1 MTPQH
6 QHQILIMFSRHSLF
20 IKHLPI
26 SKHTY
31 SSYHLKSTPT
41 STNNNN
47 VVNSK
52 KTSSSS
58 TKSKTARNIAH
69 LINTHNPTWESS
81 LSLSQTTILHTLR
94 LIKTPSKALHF
105 FIWAHKNGF
114 THTHQSYFLMLQILS
129 MSRNFNT
136 ARNFLFSI
144 EKKSNGT
151 VKIDDKFFNVL
162 IRGYANAGLFNES
175 IKLFKN
181 MKSVGVFPSVYTF
194 NSLFVILLRRGRIG
208 MVYELFDEMLKTYG
222 VTPDNFTFNIL
233 IKGFCRNGKVDEGF
247 RFFNEMIKS
256 GCEPDVV
263 TYNTLVDGLC
273 RVGKVK
279 VAHNVVKG
287 MAKKSEDLNLKPNVV
302 TYTTLIRGYCG
313 KQEID
318 EALDI
323 LKVMVDGGLTPNE
336 ITYNTLIQGLCG
348 AQKLDKI
355 KEVLE
360 GSLGGSHFVPDAC
373 TFNTLINAHCS
384 AGNVNEA
391 VKVFEKMAELKVQ
404 PDSATYGIL
413 IGSLCQKKNYEKS
426 EKLLDELLE
435 KEILL
440 QDGGCKP
447 LVAAYNPI
455 FEYLCSNEKSAT
467 ADRLFRQLMRRG
479 TQDPSS
485 FKTLIMGHCREGA
498 FNAGYELLLIM
509 LRRDFM
515 PDAETYESIIN
526 GLLQKGEPKLA
537 QDTLEKML
545 RSSHL
550 PPTPIF
556 HSILTE
562 LIKKSCVGQSASL
575 VMLMLEKRITPNI
588 GLSTDV
594 VKLLFK
600 NGTRDKAT
608 EIVRVVYENG
618 YTLKANELIAYLY
631 QSKRL
636 LEAQEILILCL
647 GRDQNIDMD
656 ICSSVIA
663 GLCKIRKVSEAFELY
678 YELLEKGVGK
688 SLSCLKI
695 LRDALEAEGKSKEA
709 KFVALRMPK
718 Q

>member
-1 MTPQH
+1 
-6 QHQILIMFSRHSLF
+6 MFSRQSTSLF
-20 IKHLPI
+20 FKHLPI
-26 SKHTY
+26 FQHNY
-31 SSYHLKSTPT
+31 SSQTLNPTPIKK
-41 STNNNN
+41 
-47 VVNSK
+47 SK
-52 KTSSSS
+52 KAS
-58 TKSKTARNIAH
+58 TKSKTARSLAQ
-69 LINTHNPTWESS
+69 LINTHNPTWESHLS
-81 LSLSQTTILHTLR
+81 PTSLSQTTVLHTLR
-94 LIKTPSKALHF
+94 LIKTPSQALHF

-114 THTHQSYFLMLQILS
+114 SHTHQSYFLMLQILS
-129 MSRNFNT
+129 QSRNFNI
-136 ARNFLFSI
+136 ARNFLFSV
-144 EKKSNGT
+144 EKKSNGA
-151 VKIDDKFFNVL
+151 VKIDDKFFNEL
-162 IRGYANAGLFNES
+162 IRSYANAGLFSES
-175 IKLFKN
+175 VKLFEK

-194 NSLFVILLRRGRIG
+194 NSLFVILMSRGRIG

-247 RFFNEMIKS
+247 RFFNEMMKS
-256 GCEPDVV
+256 GCQPDVV

-279 VAHNVVKG
+279 IAHNVVKG
-287 MAKKSEDLNLKPNVV
+287 MVKKSGDLNLKPNVV

-318 EALDI
+318 EALDV
-323 LKVMVDGGLTPNE
+323 LKVMVDCGLTPSD

-360 GSLGGSHFVPDAC
+360 GSLGGSQFVPDAC

-384 AGNVNEA
+384 AGNVDEA

-413 IGSLCQKKNYEKS
+413 IGSFCQNKDYEKS
-426 EKLLDELLE
+426 EKLLDELLK

-455 FEYLCSNEKSAT
+455 FEYLCGIGKSAT

-479 TQDPSS
+479 TQDPVS
-485 FKTLIMGHCREGA
+485 FKTLIMGHCREGK
-498 FNAGYELLLIM
+498 FNAGYELLVIM

-515 PDAETYESIIN
+515 PDAEIYESIIN
-526 GLLQKGEPKLA
+526 GVLQQGEPKLA
-537 QDTLEKML
+537 HDTLEKML

-550 PPTPIF
+550 PPTPMF
-556 HSILTE
+556 HSVLTE
-562 LIKKSCVGQSASL
+562 LIKNNCVSQSASL
-575 VMLMLEKRITPNI
+575 LMLMLEKRITPNI

-600 NGTRDKAT
+600 NGTRDKAI
-608 EIVRVVYENG
+608 EILRVVYENG
-618 YTLKANELIAYLY
+618 YTLKMSELIVYLC

-636 LEAQEILILCL
+636 PEAHETLMICL
-647 GRDQNIDMD
+647 GKDQTVDSD
-656 ICSSVIA
+656 ICSTVIA
-663 GLCKIRKVSEAFELY
+663 GLCKIHKVSKAFELY
-678 YELLEKGVGK
+678 YELLEKGFGK
-688 SLSCLKI
+688 SLSCLND
-695 LRDALEAEGKSKEA
+695 LRDALEAEGRSKEA
-709 KFVALRMPK
+709 KFVTLRMPK
-718 Q
+718 QH

>member
-1 MTPQH
+1 M
-6 QHQILIMFSRHSLF
+6 LSRQSPSLF
-20 IKHLPI
+20 IKHIPI
-26 SKHTY
+26 SQRTY
-31 SSYHLKSTPT
+31 SSHHLKPATT
-41 STNNNN
+41 NNN
-47 VVNSK
+47 VVTSK
-52 KTSSSS
+52 KTSSSSS
-58 TKSKTARNIAH
+58 TKSKTARNIAQ

-81 LSLSQTTILHTLR
+81 LPSTSLSQTTILRTLR
-94 LIKTPSKALHF
+94 LIKTPSQALHF
-105 FIWAHKNGF
+105 FIRAHKNGF
-114 THTHQSYFLMLQILS
+114 THTPQSYFLMLQILS
-129 MSRNFNT
+129 QSRNFNS

-162 IRGYANAGLFNES
+162 IRSYANAGLFSES
-175 IKLFKN
+175 IKLFNN
-181 MKSVGVFPSVYTF
+181 MKSVGVFPSVITF

-208 MVYELFDEMLKTYG
+208 MVYEVFDEMLKTYG

-247 RFFNEMIKS
+247 RFFNEMIKR
-256 GCEPDVV
+256 GCQPDVV

-287 MAKKSEDLNLKPNVV
+287 MVKKSGDLNLNPNVV

-313 KQEID
+313 KHEID

-323 LKVMVDGGLTPNE
+323 LKEMVDHGLKPNE

-360 GSLGGSHFVPDAC
+360 GSLGGSKFVPDTC
-373 TFNTLINAHCS
+373 TFNTLMNAHCS
-384 AGNVNEA
+384 AGNVDEA

-404 PDSATYGIL
+404 PDSATYSIL
-413 IGSLCQKKNYEKS
+413 IGSFCQKKDYKRS
-426 EKLLDELLE
+426 EKLLDELLK

-455 FEYLCSNEKSAT
+455 FEYLCSNGKSAT
-467 ADRLFRQLMRRG
+467 ADRFFRQLLKRG

-498 FNAGYELLLIM
+498 YNAGYELLVIM

-515 PDAETYESIIN
+515 PDVEIYESLIN
-526 GLLQKGEPKLA
+526 GLLQKGEPKLTH
-537 QDTLEKML
+537 DTLEKML
-545 RSSHL
+545 RSSYL
-550 PPTPIF
+550 PPTPMF
-556 HSILTE
+556 HSILTA
-562 LIKKSCVGQSASL
+562 LIKKSCVSESARL

-608 EIVRVVYENG
+608 EIVRAVYENG
-618 YTLKANELIAYLY
+618 YTLKANELIAYLC
-631 QSKRL
+631 QNRRL
-636 LEAQEILILCL
+636 LEAQETLMLCL
-647 GRDQNIDMD
+647 AKEQTVDSDT
-656 ICSSVIA
+656 CSTVIA
-663 GLCKIRKVSEAFELY
+663 GLCKIRKASEAFKLY

-688 SLSCLKI
+688 SLSCLKD
-695 LRDALEAEGKSKEA
+695 LRDALEAEGRLKEA
-709 KFVALRMPK
+709 EFVSLRMPK